1 LVLQVKITGKTKI
14 TGLFG
19 YPVEH
24 SLSPA
29 MHNAA
34 FKSLGLDYCYITF
47 PVRPEHLQDAVK
59 AIRALNFRGVNVTV
73 PHKETVIPLLD
84 EIHEEASF
92 IGAVNTIVNSNGK
105 LTGYNTDGRGFIR
118 SLAESG
124 FSLAGKDILIIGAG
138 GASRA
143 ISYYLCQ
150 KSKSVTIYNRTRT
163 RAEKLVRDLKKL
175 CHNVSLQDRFSH
187 IEDFHIIIN
196 ATSVGLKKEDQAPF
210 ETSMLKKTHIICD
223 LIYKKTRLLKE
234 ASRKGCKVLDGSGM
248 LLWQGMLAFELWTG
262 KKPNPEVMRNALKMK

>member
-1 LVLQVKITGKTKI
+1 LQVNITGKTKI

-34 FKSLGLDYCYITF
+34 FRSLGLDYCYVPF
-47 PVRPEHLQDAVK
+47 PVRPEQLHDAVK
-59 AIRALNFRGVNVTV
+59 AIRALNFSGVNVTV

-92 IGAVNTIVNSNGK
+92 IGAVNTIVNTNGK
-105 LTGYNTDGRGFIR
+105 LTGYNTDGRGFMR
-118 SLAESG
+118 SLSENG
-124 FSLAGKDILIIGAG
+124 ISLAGKDIFIIGAG

-150 KSKSVTIYNRTRT
+150 KSKSVTIYNRTLK
-163 RAEKLVRDLKKL
+163 RAEKLVGDLKKL
-175 CHNVSLQDRFSH
+175 CNNISIQDSFSH
-187 IEDFHIIIN
+187 IRDFHVIIN
-196 ATSVGLKKEDQAPF
+196 ATTVGLKEEDPALF
-210 ETSMLKKTHIICD
+210 DMSSLKKNHIICD

-234 ASRKGCKVLDGSGM
+234 ASRKGCKIVDGSGM
-248 LLWQGMLAFELWTG
+248 LIWQGMLAFELWTG
-262 KKPNPEVMRNALKMK
+262 KKPRPEVMRKVLKFK